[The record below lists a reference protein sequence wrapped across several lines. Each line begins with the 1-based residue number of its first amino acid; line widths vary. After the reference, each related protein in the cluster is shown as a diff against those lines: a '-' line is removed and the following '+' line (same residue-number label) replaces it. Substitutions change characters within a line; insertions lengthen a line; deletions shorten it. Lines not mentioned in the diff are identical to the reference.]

1 MARRRRRRSGRRG
14 FGLQHRRPVCMSAFN
29 ARLRP
34 KAIFGLPL
42 FALASATLRLPLV
55 TLALLVPVTGLKIV
69 FGVTGLACLVAALFF
84 LILGDELVFLRIRW
98 CAWREDGCVTTET
111 GSLE

>member
-1 MARRRRRRSGRRG
+1 
-14 FGLQHRRPVCMSAFN
+14 MSAFN

-42 FALASATLRLPLV
+42 YAIASATLMLPLV

-69 FGVTGLACLVAALFF
+69 LGLLGLVCLIAALFF

-98 CAWREDGCVTTET
+98 CAWREDGCVTAET

>member
-1 MARRRRRRSGRRG
+1 
-14 FGLQHRRPVCMSAFN
+14 MSAFN

-42 FALASATLRLPLV
+42 YAIASATLMLPLA
-55 TLALLVPVTGLKIV
+55 TLAILIPVLGLKILL
-69 FGVTGLACLVAALFF
+69 GLAGVACFLAALFF
-84 LILGDELVFLRIRW
+84 LIIGDELPFLRLKW
-98 CAWREDGCVTTET
+98 CARQEAHCVTAET